1 MSRSGR
7 APKPPGI
14 GAISALAAVV
24 VLVPGILVYA
34 ALRGLGLGIGP
45 AGLLGLLGMI
55 LGMIAYPLLLRRTGW
70 VGPPRRPATPAA
82 SDPRSAHPM
91 GADPLVVDP
100 MVADPNETE
109 RP

>member
-1 MSRSGR
+1 MGRVMSRSGR

-14 GAISALAAVV
+14 GAISMLAAVV

-34 ALRGLGLGIGP
+34 ALRALGLGIGP

-55 LGMIAYPLLLRRTGW
+55 LGMIAYPVLLRRTGW
-70 VGPPRRPATPAA
+70 VGPPRRAPTPATT
-82 SDPRSAHPM
+82 DPRAAHP
-91 GADPLVVDP
+91 P
-100 MVADPNETE
+100 ADPNETE